1 MQASGQHPD
10 ERRLPGPVFSEH
22 HDDLGIRELSGQ
34 HGQLE
39 VAWTHRRSHRE
50 RGGGGGGGGGGW
62 WEGAIWGEQPGIIGP

>member
-1 MQASGQHPD
+1 MQASGEHPD

-39 VAWTHRRSHRE
+39 VAWTHRRTVRE
-50 RGGGGGGGGGGW
+50 SGGGGGG
-62 WEGAIWGEQPGIIGP
+62 